1 MVGYSSRISSKVPA
15 LTYEEIASN
24 LSTAEERFWYPIG
37 SSSPESF
44 NKHDHI
50 RAHSRKRPDQSVM
63 DTGRSFKMS
72 QQTAQRGKS
81 SQTSS
86 SEMEGA
92 DTWKLPRGVPA
103 METVAKL
110 LSPEREKLCQAPV
123 GQVEGFEVL
132 TPRDMASLSKELRAL
147 DKRCEYLRKTYKSLR
162 AGRRDLHTRMI
173 SYLKKGE
180 TVVFSRESLVKQEEA
195 LVELD
200 LSIED
205 WVLKI
210 EQAENRRLRICQKL
224 FEHIA
229 AAIALP

>member
-1 MVGYSSRISSKVPA
+1 MPTAKSLSPIMSPATTEAGKPDLRAETNVSTLDNGGGIPPEFPPKSPPLHMKKLPAIRRQQRNDSGTARTPISDSSAPVSSIPVA
-15 LTYEEIASN
+15 
-24 LSTAEERFWYPIG
+24 IG

-86 SEMEGA
+86 SEMDGA

-110 LSPEREKLCQAPV
+110 LSPEREKLCQAAV
-123 GQVEGFEVL
+123 GRVEGFEVL
-132 TPRDMASLSKELRAL
+132 TPRDMASLSK
-147 DKRCEYLRKTYKSLR
+147 
-162 AGRRDLHTRMI
+162 
-173 SYLKKGE
+173 
-180 TVVFSRESLVKQEEA
+180 
-195 LVELD
+195 
-200 LSIED
+200 
-205 WVLKI
+205 
-210 EQAENRRLRICQKL
+210 
-224 FEHIA
+224 
-229 AAIALP
+229 